1 MGAALRAMEA
11 TEPRPSRPPS
21 AALRDLLDELM
32 TVLLA
37 LPVEVYTGEPSAAS
51 GSIGGH
57 VRHVL
62 DHVAALVAA
71 SPRLEMSYDHRTRGT
86 AIEHDPAAAVREILR
101 LQAGLVRWA
110 SMLLDEPV
118 AVTSL
123 LSTRGDA
130 VTGWSTRGRELAF
143 VVSHTIHHQAM
154 IGMLMDLQGAETGDA
169 RFGYSPSTPRT

>member
-101 LQAGLVRWA
+101 RKTKVYKETKIILKRLV
-110 SMLLDEPV
+110 
-118 AVTSL
+118 
-123 LSTRGDA
+123 
-130 VTGWSTRGRELAF
+130 
-143 VVSHTIHHQAM
+143 
-154 IGMLMDLQGAETGDA
+154 
-169 RFGYSPSTPRT
+169 